1 MFTLSLIGI
10 YTLALAALGV
20 YSLRHWATA
29 RNLLALPNERSSHVR
44 PTPSGGGVAIV
55 LCTLLGLIFYTLA
68 SDTFSP
74 VLWVYAGSAAAIALV
89 SWFDDLY
96 TLPNRWRFAVHSAAA
111 LVVIIAIGSWQTV
124 DLPLLGTLALGW
136 LGLPLTF
143 VWIVGLTNAY
153 NFMDGIDGLAGS
165 QAVLAGTGWALVGW
179 WSDQPAVMAVGLLI
193 AVSSL
198 GFLAHNWAPAKIFM
212 GDVGSAF
219 LGFSFAVLPL
229 IVAQQRPRLALVG
242 LLLVWPFVFDAGFTV
257 LRRLR
262 HGENI
267 FTAHRSHL
275 YQRLVIAG
283 HSHRTVTLL
292 YTGLAVTGLLLA
304 LGWYGLSRGNVLATL
319 LLLPLLAL
327 GLWLLVINQE
337 QQARVKKPS
346 PLAAAFKAMAESDV
360 AAPSNIS
367 SLQR

>member
-29 RNLLALPNERSSHVR
+29 RNLLAIPNERSSHVR

-55 LCTLLGLIFYTLA
+55 LCTLFGLIFYTSA
-68 SDTFSP
+68 SATFSP
-74 VLWVYAGSAAAIALV
+74 VFWVYVSSAAGIALI

-96 TLPNRWRFAVHSAAA
+96 TVPNRWRFVIHSGAA
-111 LVVIIAIGSWQTV
+111 LLVLFAIGHWHTV
-124 DLPLLGTLALGW
+124 ALPLVGTFTLGW

-165 QAVLAGTGWALVGW
+165 QAVLAGSGWAVVGW
-179 WSDQPAVMAVGLLI
+179 WIDQPVVMALGLCI

-229 IVAQQRPRLALVG
+229 IVAQQHPRLALVS

-262 HGENI
+262 QGENI
-267 FTAHRSHL
+267 FSAHRSHL

-292 YTGLAVTGLLLA
+292 YTGLAITGLLLA
-304 LGWYGLSRGNVLATL
+304 LNWYGSRTDNALASL
-319 LLLPLLAL
+319 ILLPLLAL
-327 GLWLLVINQE
+327 GLWLLVIHQE

-346 PLAAAFKAMAESDV
+346 SLAAAFKAMAETDV
-360 AAPSNIS
+360 ASPSNIRS
-367 SLQR
+367 VQR